1 MAVCPISVKMLKENQ
16 MPVPMR
22 LKAVRP
28 VMNKHLNLC
37 QSAFCSLALGAVLIY
52 PPGALQAADA
62 PAPKSAAEP
71 QGHQMRRYQAFA
83 RQAALPSITITSEA
97 TLAVGTAAK
106 VNTSE
111 LAQLSAHDMDALA
124 DQFGVPATVIAK
136 LVQRASGNLAPGAA
150 QFAQDLRTAV
160 VDYRFL
166 QGEWG
171 RYHPPTEGQP
181 AKADALQ
188 ALQAGDI
195 AKAWELYDS
204 LGIPPAP
211 AIAPPQPPANLRIVA
226 SQ

>member
-1 MAVCPISVKMLKENQ
+1 MAVCPISVKMLKEKQ

-28 VMNKHLNLC
+28 VMNKHINLRR
-37 QSAFCSLALGAVLIY
+37 SAFCSFALGAVLIY
-52 PPGALQAADA
+52 FPGSLQAADT
-62 PAPKSAAEP
+62 PAPKPAAEP

-83 RQAALPSITITSEA
+83 RQAELPSVTITSET

-106 VNTSE
+106 VNTSQ
-111 LAQLSAHDMDALA
+111 LAQLSTRDMDALA
-124 DQFGVPATVIAK
+124 GQFGVPAPVIAK

-195 AKAWELYDS
+195 AKAWALYDS

-211 AIAPPQPPANLRIVA
+211 GIAPPQPPANLRIVA